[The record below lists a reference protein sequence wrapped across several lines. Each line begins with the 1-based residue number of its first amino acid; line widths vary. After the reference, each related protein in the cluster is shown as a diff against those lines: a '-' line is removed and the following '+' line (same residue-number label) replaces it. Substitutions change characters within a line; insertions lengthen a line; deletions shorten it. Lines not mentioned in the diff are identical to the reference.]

1 MEEAIIPRANYIVY
15 AIVPGVEAS
24 LFENQKSLPSK
35 ALKVCTFHTDKI
47 ENSLKAFLNDLKLGL
62 WLDSKCNKDFLK
74 SESPVFHL
82 VVLDPHFIH
91 EFESIFSNAQ
101 RLGVLIRRQELRS

>member
-24 LFENQKSLPSK
+24 LFENQITLPPK
-35 ALKVCTFHTDKI
+35 ALKVSTFHTDII
-47 ENSLKAFLNDLKLGL
+47 ENSLKAFLSDLKLGL
-62 WLDSKCNKDFLK
+62 WLDSKCNKEFLMNVQ
-74 SESPVFHL
+74 PMFQL

-91 EFESIFSNAQ
+91 EFESVFSNAQ
-101 RLGVLIRRQELRS
+101 RLGVLIRRQELRT